1 MTYGPVFIYSWI
13 RLDLPVYA
21 QIIQHGHAME
31 RASNLAEYRSECPN
45 TCLFEVDD
53 ERELIAVQRYL
64 NKHGIEHHCF
74 HERDM
79 GSCGEYT
86 AISTRP
92 VQGAERELFRGFKM
106 YGRPPN
112 VEQLMQIA

>member
-1 MTYGPVFIYSWI
+1 MTDGPIFIYSWI
-13 RLDLPVYA
+13 RLDLPIYA

-31 RASNLAEYRSECPN
+31 RASNLSKYSDECAN

-53 ERELIAVQRYL
+53 ERELLAVQRYL
-64 NKHGIEHHCF
+64 KKHGIEHHCF
-74 HERDM
+74 YEPDM
-79 GSCGEYT
+79 PAYT

-112 VEQLMQIA
+112 VDQLMQVA

>member
-1 MTYGPVFIYSWI
+1 MTAEPTFIYSWI
-13 RLDLPVYA
+13 RLDLPIYA

-31 RASNLAEYRSECPN
+31 RASNLSKYLEECPN

-53 ERELIAVQRYL
+53 ERELMAVTRYL
-64 NKHGIEHHCF
+64 KKHGIEHHCF
-74 HERDM
+74 YEPDRE
-79 GSCGEYT
+79 EYT

-92 VQGAERELFRGFKM
+92 VKGAERQLFRGFKL

-112 VEQLMQIA
+112 VEQIMQVA